1 MMRAKQIALIGTLT
15 VAAAAA
21 GFISGRGTATG
32 AVDPLQLATSIESG
46 VGIYADPGE
55 TPAMMKQEAEL
66 NVQQYEPEDKEGGG
80 GAYQKTLIDNDKVK
94 VILVDYK
101 KGFVRA
107 SGFKRR
113 YDTALIYVDPGRYTI
128 TKVGA
133 NTPVKMAPHKLA
145 PGSVVFHRKD
155 SITSEIH
162 VDQDYRVLYVEM
174 K

>member
-1 MMRAKQIALIGTLT
+1 MIRHKQVVLIASLT
-15 VAAAAA
+15 VVAGVA
-21 GFISGRGTATG
+21 GFISGRGTAAG
-32 AVDPLQLATSIESG
+32 APDPLQLASSIESG
-46 VGIYADPGE
+46 VGIYASAGE
-55 TPAMMKQEAEL
+55 TPEAMKREADL

-101 KGFVRA
+101 KGFVRP

-113 YDTALIYVDPGRYTI
+113 YDTLLVYVDPGRYTI